1 MTTENKPESQK
12 EGEEKIYIDGDFN
25 NGYEASIQRSKG
37 KGKKHKQVKKE
48 AVNLTVVVNKPSQDE
63 LQSLRDQLAEK
74 ERDRAIYANVV
85 NYLNAQLAAKE
96 ETFNKMRSEFHAMNK
111 RLMDDIVAKN
121 TVIEAKEEEVTH
133 WKGGYEAANE
143 TIKSLLDGFQVV
155 ENPDFPDDMM
165 MVSTAIYKQL
175 KSITP
180 NP

>member
-1 MTTENKPESQK
+1 MTTENKPESPK
-12 EGEEKIYIDGDFN
+12 EEIFHKLNFEIEKIILGCR
-25 NGYEASIQRSKG
+25 GVKSR
-37 KGKKHKQVKKE
+37 QVHWSE
-48 AVNLTVVVNKPSQDE
+48 AVPMVAAFCNKVIEDE
-63 LQSLRDQLAEK
+63 LQSIRDQLVEK

-143 TIKSLLDGFQVV
+143 TIKSLLDGFQVI

-165 MVSTAIYKQL
+165 MVSTAIYEQL